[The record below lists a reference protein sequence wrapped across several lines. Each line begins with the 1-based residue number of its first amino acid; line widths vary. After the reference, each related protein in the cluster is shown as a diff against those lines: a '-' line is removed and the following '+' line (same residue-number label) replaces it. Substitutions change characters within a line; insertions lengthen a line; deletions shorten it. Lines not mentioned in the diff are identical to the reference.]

1 MSEFL
6 TVVRNYI
13 YKKVFLFVRL
23 CTAFMK
29 KLFVLLFLT
38 QIAFSQTKKPAGT
51 KTVIKIVY
59 GGNLNVN
66 EEKFP
71 GAKIFSKTENGQVRF
86 EHEGMDLWCDRAVL
100 FQDRNWVKAYGN
112 VFIQQGDSLE
122 MSSEYIE
129 YDGNSKL
136 AVSKRKVRLQNPDMT
151 LTTDTLYFDRN
162 KQEAYFN
169 TKGIV
174 KDSASTLTS
183 IEGRYFM
190 QKNKY
195 QFLKDVKIDNPEYTV
210 NSAQLD
216 YYTDSKH
223 AYMYGPSTIKG
234 KEYTIFCKRGFYNT
248 VAEKGYFIK
257 ESRID
262 YDNRIINGDSLY
274 FEKNNEFASATNN
287 IKITDTIN
295 KMILK
300 GHYGEVYKA
309 KDSAFITKRALAITL
324 VETDSM
330 YIHGD
335 RLLVTGPAENRVIRA
350 YKNVKFFKTDMS
362 GKCDSLFADNK
373 SGITKMLRKPIMW
386 NGDSQMTGD
395 TIFLISN
402 VKTEKLDSLK
412 VINNAFI
419 VQKDTL
425 GESNFNQVKGQNLY
439 GKFKD
444 NKLYEVDVIKNTEVV
459 YYMYNDK
466 NEFIGINKT
475 ICSAINLTLNENQI
489 EDITFFTRPDGVI
502 YPDADLPKNARKLRG
517 FIWRGDERMFSKDD
531 IFDEDDNNIVLP
543 VIRGIDH
550 PMDPQEDEDSREEGI
565 FKSTIKAAPP
575 KKKKEKKVYEKKKMV
590 VQPQKKKKVLKE
602 Q

>member
-1 MSEFL
+1 
-6 TVVRNYI
+6 
-13 YKKVFLFVRL
+13 
-23 CTAFMK
+23 MK
-29 KLFVLLFLT
+29 KLFVLLFLA
-38 QIAFSQTKKPAGT
+38 QIAFSQNKKATGE
-51 KTVIKIVY
+51 KTIIKIVY

-71 GAKIFSKTENGQVRF
+71 GAKIFSKTETGQVRF
-86 EHEGMDLWCDRAVL
+86 EHEGMDMWCDRAVL

-129 YDGNSKL
+129 YDGNEKL
-136 AVSKRKVRLQNPDMT
+136 AVSKRSVRLQNPDMT

-195 QFLKDVKIDNPEYTV
+195 QFLKDVQIDNPEYTV
-210 NSAQLD
+210 NSSQLD

-248 VAEKGYFIK
+248 LAERGYFVK

-274 FEKNNEFASATNN
+274 FEKNTNFASATNN

-295 KMILK
+295 NMILK

-309 KDSAFITKRALAITL
+309 KDSAFITKRAVAISL
-324 VETDSM
+324 VEQDSM

-335 RLLVTGPAENRVIRA
+335 RLVVTGPEQNRVIRA
-350 YKNVKFFKTDMS
+350 YDNVKFFKTDMS

-373 SGITKMLRKPIMW
+373 SGVTKLLRRPVMW

-425 GESNFNQVKGQNLY
+425 GENNYNQVKGQNLY

-459 YYMYNDK
+459 YFMYNDS

-475 ICSAINLTLNENQI
+475 ICSAINLTLNNNQI

-517 FIWRGDERMFSKDD
+517 FIWRGNERMYSKDD
-531 IFDEDDNNIVLP
+531 IFDEDDNNLVLP
-543 VIRGIDH
+543 VIRGLDNPI
-550 PMDPQEDEDSREEGI
+550 DPQEEQDPDEEI
-565 FKSTIKAAPP
+565 FKSTIKALPND
-575 KKKKEKKVYEKKKMV
+575 KKKKLAEKKKKMAA
-590 VQPQKKKKVLKE
+590 QPTASKKKKKNLVKE
-602 Q
+602 EE

>member
-1 MSEFL
+1 
-6 TVVRNYI
+6 
-13 YKKVFLFVRL
+13 
-23 CTAFMK
+23 MK
-29 KLFVLLFLT
+29 KLIVLLFFT
-38 QIAFSQTKKPAGT
+38 QIVFSQTQPT
-51 KTVIKIVY
+51 NSQKTIIKIVY
-59 GGNLNVN
+59 GGDLTVN
-66 EEKFP
+66 ENKYP
-71 GAKIFSKTENGQVRF
+71 GAKIFSKTDTRQVRF

-112 VFIQQGDSLE
+112 VFIQQGDSVE

-129 YDGNSKL
+129 YDGNTKL
-136 AVSKRKVRLQNPDMT
+136 AVSKRNVRLQNTDMT

-162 KQEAYFN
+162 AQEAYFN
-169 TKGIV
+169 TKGVV

-190 QKNKY
+190 EKNKY
-195 QFLKDVKIDNPEYTV
+195 QFLKNVQINNPEYTV

-248 VAEKGYFIK
+248 VSETGYFVK

-274 FEKNNEFASATNN
+274 FEKNTEFASATNN

-295 KMILK
+295 KMVLK
-300 GHYGEVYKA
+300 GHYGEIFKA
-309 KDSAFITKRALAITL
+309 KDSAFITKRAVAISL
-324 VETDSM
+324 IEEDSM

-335 RLLVTGPAENRVIRA
+335 RLLVTGPEKNRVIRA

-373 SGITKMLRKPIMW
+373 SGITKLLRRPIMW

-402 VKTEKLDSLK
+402 VETEKLDSLK

-419 VQKDTL
+419 VKKDTL
-425 GESNFNQVKGQNLY
+425 GDGYNQVKGQNLY
-439 GKFKD
+439 GKFRD

-459 YYMYNDK
+459 YFMYNDK
-466 NEFIGINKT
+466 NEFIGIDKT
-475 ICSAINLTLNENQI
+475 ICSAINLTLNNNQI

-502 YPDADLPKNARKLRG
+502 YPDKDLPKNARKLRG
-517 FIWRGDERMFSKDD
+517 FIWRGDERMYTKDD

-543 VIRGIDH
+543 VIRGINN
-550 PMDPQEDEDSREEGI
+550 PIDPLKEDEKDPDNTPV
-565 FKSTIKAAPP
+565 KPTVKTTVPD
-575 KKKKEKKVYEKKKMV
+575 KKKQLKAKKLTAQSEKEKH
-590 VQPQKKKKVLKE
+590 
-602 Q
+602 

>member
-1 MSEFL
+1 
-6 TVVRNYI
+6 
-13 YKKVFLFVRL
+13 
-23 CTAFMK
+23 MK
-29 KLFVLLFLT
+29 KLFVLLFLA
-38 QIAFSQTKKPAGT
+38 QIAFSQNKKAPGE

-71 GAKIFSKTENGQVRF
+71 GAKIFSKTETGQVRF
-86 EHEGMDLWCDRAVL
+86 EHEGMDMWCDRAVL

-129 YDGNSKL
+129 YDGNEKL
-136 AVSKRKVRLQNPDMT
+136 AVSKRNVRLQNPDMT
-151 LTTDTLYFDRN
+151 LSTDTLYFDRN

-195 QFLKDVKIDNPEYTV
+195 QFLKDVQIDNPEYTV

-248 VAEKGYFIK
+248 VSERGYFVK

-300 GHYGEVYKA
+300 GHYGEVFKA
-309 KDSAFITKRALAITL
+309 KDSAFITKRAVAISL
-324 VETDSM
+324 VEEDSM

-335 RLLVTGPAENRVIRA
+335 RLVVTGPQQNRIIRA

-373 SGITKMLRKPIMW
+373 SGVTKLLRNPVMW

-425 GESNFNQVKGQNLY
+425 GENNYNQVKGQNLY

-444 NKLYEVDVIKNTEVV
+444 NKLYEVDVIKNTEVI
-459 YYMYNDK
+459 YFMYNDK
-466 NEFIGINKT
+466 SEFIGINKT
-475 ICSAINLTLNENQI
+475 ICSAINLTLNNNQI

-517 FIWRGDERMFSKDD
+517 FIWRGDERMYSKDD
-531 IFDEDDNNIVLP
+531 IFDEDDNNLVLP
-543 VIRGIDH
+543 VIRGLNNPID
-550 PMDPQEDEDSREEGI
+550 PLEEENPEKEV
-565 FKSTIKAAPP
+565 FKSTIKTLPP
-575 KKKKEKKVYEKKKMV
+575 DKAKKKKMLEQKKALEKKKMT
-590 VQPQKKKKVLKE
+590 VQPTSKKKVKE
-602 Q
+602 IEEKE

>member
-1 MSEFL
+1 
-6 TVVRNYI
+6 
-13 YKKVFLFVRL
+13 
-23 CTAFMK
+23 MK
-29 KLFVLLFLT
+29 KLFVLLFLA
-38 QIAFSQTKKPAGT
+38 QIAFSQNKKATGE
-51 KTVIKIVY
+51 KTIIKIVY

-71 GAKIFSKTENGQVRF
+71 GAKIFSKTETGQVRF
-86 EHEGMDLWCDRAVL
+86 EHEGMDMWCDRAVL

-129 YDGNSKL
+129 YDGNEKL
-136 AVSKRKVRLQNPDMT
+136 VVSKRSVRLQNPDMT

-195 QFLKDVKIDNPEYTV
+195 QFLKDVQIDNPEYTV
-210 NSAQLD
+210 NSSQLD

-248 VAEKGYFIK
+248 LAERGYFVK

-274 FEKNNEFASATNN
+274 FEKNTNFASATNN

-295 KMILK
+295 NMILK

-309 KDSAFITKRALAITL
+309 KDSAFITKRAVAISL
-324 VETDSM
+324 VEQDSM

-335 RLLVTGPAENRVIRA
+335 RLVVTGPEQNRVIRA
-350 YKNVKFFKTDMS
+350 YDNVKFFKTDMS

-373 SGITKMLRKPIMW
+373 SGVTKLLRRPVMW

-425 GESNFNQVKGQNLY
+425 GENNYNQVKGQNLY

-459 YYMYNDK
+459 YFMYNDS

-475 ICSAINLTLNENQI
+475 ICSAINLTLNNNQI

-517 FIWRGDERMFSKDD
+517 FIWRGNERMYSKDD
-531 IFDEDDNNIVLP
+531 IFDEDDNNLVLP
-543 VIRGIDH
+543 VIRGLDNPI
-550 PMDPQEDEDSREEGI
+550 DPQEEQDPDEEI
-565 FKSTIKAAPP
+565 FKSTIKALPND
-575 KKKKEKKVYEKKKMV
+575 KKKKLAEKKKKMAA
-590 VQPQKKKKVLKE
+590 QPTASKKKKKDLVKE
-602 Q
+602 EE

>member
-1 MSEFL
+1 
-6 TVVRNYI
+6 
-13 YKKVFLFVRL
+13 
-23 CTAFMK
+23 MK
-29 KLFVLLFLT
+29 KLFILLFLVQVSFAQT
-38 QIAFSQTKKPAGT
+38 QNPVKK

-66 EEKFP
+66 ENKYP
-71 GAKIFSKTENGQVRF
+71 GAKIFSKTETGQVRF

-112 VFIQQGDSLE
+112 VFIQQGDSVE

-129 YDGNSKL
+129 YDGDTKF
-136 AVSKRKVRLQNPDMT
+136 AVSKRNVRLQNTDMT

-162 KQEAYFN
+162 NQETYFN
-169 TKGIV
+169 TGGIV
-174 KDSASTLTS
+174 KDSATVLKS

-190 QKNKY
+190 EKNKY
-195 QFLKDVKIDNPEYTV
+195 QFLKKVNITNPEYTV

-234 KEYTIFCKRGFYNT
+234 EEYTIYCERGFYNT
-248 VAEKGYFIK
+248 VTEKGYFIK
-257 ESRID
+257 KSQID

-274 FEKNNEFASATNN
+274 FEKSTEFASATNN

-309 KDSAFITKRALAITL
+309 KDSAYITKRAVAISL

-335 RLLVTGPAENRVIRA
+335 RLLVTGPAENRIIRA
-350 YKNVKFFKTDMS
+350 YKKVRFFKTDMS

-373 SGITKMLRKPIMW
+373 SGITKMLRNPILW
-386 NGDSQMTGD
+386 NGESQMTGD

-419 VQKDTL
+419 VNKDTL
-425 GESNFNQVKGQNLY
+425 GEGYNQVKGLNLY
-439 GKFKD
+439 GKFEE
-444 NKLYEVDVIKNTEVV
+444 NKLREVDVVKNTEVV
-459 YYMYNDK
+459 YFMYNDK
-466 NEFIGINKT
+466 NEFIGIDKT
-475 ICSAINLTLNENQI
+475 ICSAINLTLKENQI

-502 YPDADLPKNARKLRG
+502 YPDKDLPKNARKLRG
-517 FIWRGDERMFSKDD
+517 FIWRGDERMYSKDD

-543 VIRGIDH
+543 VIKGLNNA
-550 PMDPQEDEDSREEGI
+550 MDPLEIKDPDKEI
-565 FKSTIKAAPP
+565 FKSTISEVPP
-575 KKKKEKKVYEKKKMV
+575 KKKKKKKVF
-590 VQPQKKKKVLKE
+590 KKKKLAVQPKVKE
-602 Q
+602 E

>member
-1 MSEFL
+1 
-6 TVVRNYI
+6 
-13 YKKVFLFVRL
+13 
-23 CTAFMK
+23 MK
-29 KLFVLLFLT
+29 KLFIIFFLV
-38 QIAFSQTKKPAGT
+38 QVAFSQTPKSKDGKA
-51 KTVIKIVY
+51 VIKIVY
-59 GGNLNVN
+59 GGDLRVDEN
-66 EEKFP
+66 KYP
-71 GAKIFSKTENGQVRF
+71 GAKIFSKTETGQVRF
-86 EHEGMDLWCDRAVL
+86 EHEGMDMWCDRAVL

-112 VFIQQGDSLE
+112 VFIQQGDSVE

-129 YDGNSKL
+129 YDGDTKF
-136 AVSKRKVRLQNPDMT
+136 AVSKRNVRLQNTDME
-151 LTTDTLYFDRN
+151 LSTDTLYFDRN
-162 KQEAYFN
+162 AQEAYFD
-169 TKGIV
+169 TGGIV
-174 KDSASTLTS
+174 KDSATVLKS

-195 QFLKDVKIDNPEYTV
+195 QFLKEVNITNPEYTV

-234 KEYTIFCKRGFYNT
+234 EDYTVYCERGFYNT
-248 VAEKGYFIK
+248 VTERGYFVK
-257 ESRID
+257 KSRID
-262 YDNRIINGDSLY
+262 YDDRIINGDSLY
-274 FEKNNEFASATNN
+274 FEKNTEFASATNN

-309 KDSAFITKRALAITL
+309 KDSAYITKRAVAITL

-335 RLLVTGPAENRVIRA
+335 RLLVTGPADDRVIRA

-373 SGITKMLRKPIMW
+373 SGITKMIRNPIMW

-419 VQKDTL
+419 VSKDTL
-425 GESNFNQVKGQNLY
+425 GEGYNQVKGKNLY
-439 GKFKD
+439 GKFEE
-444 NKLYEVDVIKNTEVV
+444 NKLREVDVIKNTEVV
-459 YYMYNDK
+459 YFMYNDE
-466 NEFIGINKT
+466 NEFVGIDKT
-475 ICSAINLTLNENQI
+475 ICSAINLTLNNNQI

-502 YPDADLPKNARKLRG
+502 YPDKDLPKNARKLRG

-543 VIRGIDH
+543 IIRGVNNA
-550 PMDPQEDEDSREEGI
+550 MDPLEEEQDPDEKK
-565 FKSTIKAAPP
+565 KSAVKTTKAVEP
-575 KKKKEKKVYEKKKMV
+575 KKKKVYEKKKLV
-590 VQPQKKKKVLKE
+590 AQPKGELKE

>member
-1 MSEFL
+1 
-6 TVVRNYI
+6 
-13 YKKVFLFVRL
+13 
-23 CTAFMK
+23 MK
-29 KLFVLLFLT
+29 KLFILLFFV
-38 QIAFSQTKKPAGT
+38 QVAFSQTQNAAGK

-66 EEKFP
+66 ENKFP
-71 GAKIFSKTENGQVRF
+71 GAKIFSKTETGQVRF

-112 VFIQQGDSLE
+112 VFIQQGDSVE

-129 YDGNSKL
+129 YDGDTKL
-136 AVSKRKVRLQNPDMT
+136 AVSKRNVRLQNTDMT

-162 KQEAYFN
+162 VQEAYFN

-174 KDSASTLTS
+174 KDSATTLTS

-195 QFLKDVKIDNPEYTV
+195 QFLKDVNINNPEYTV

-234 KEYTIFCKRGFYNT
+234 EEYTIYCERGFYNT
-248 VAEKGYFIK
+248 VTEKGYFVK
-257 ESRID
+257 KSRID

-274 FEKNNEFASATNN
+274 FEKNTEFASATNN

-295 KMILK
+295 NMILK

-309 KDSAFITKRALAITL
+309 KDSAFITKRAVAISL

-335 RLLVTGPAENRVIRA
+335 RLLVTGPAKNRVIRA

-362 GKCDSLFADNK
+362 GKCDSLFADNN
-373 SGITKMLRKPIMW
+373 SGITKMLRNPIMW
-386 NGDSQMTGD
+386 NGESQMTGD

-425 GESNFNQVKGQNLY
+425 SDDGYNQVKGLNLY
-439 GKFKD
+439 GQFEE
-444 NKLYEVDVIKNTEVV
+444 NELREVDVVKNTEVV

-466 NEFIGINKT
+466 NEFIGIDKT
-475 ICSAINLTLNENQI
+475 ICSAINLTINENQI

-502 YPDADLPKNARKLRG
+502 YPDKDLPKNARKLRG

-531 IFDEDDNNIVLP
+531 IFDEDDNNLVLP
-543 VIRGIDH
+543 VIRGINNA
-550 PMDPQEDEDSREEGI
+550 MDPLEEEKDPDEEI
-565 FKSTIKAAPP
+565 FKSTINTVPP
-575 KKKKEKKVYEKKKMV
+575 KKDKKKFLEDKKKKANEKKKLV
-590 VQPQKKKKVLKE
+590 VQPQDTKKKSKE
-602 Q
+602 E

>member
-1 MSEFL
+1 
-6 TVVRNYI
+6 
-13 YKKVFLFVRL
+13 
-23 CTAFMK
+23 MK
-29 KLFVLLFLT
+29 KLFILLFLAQISFAQT
-38 QIAFSQTKKPAGT
+38 QNPVSK

-66 EEKFP
+66 ENKYP
-71 GAKIFSKTENGQVRF
+71 GAKIFSKTEKSQVRF

-112 VFIQQGDSLE
+112 VFIQQGDSVE

-129 YDGNSKL
+129 YDGNTKL
-136 AVSKRKVRLQNPDMT
+136 AVSKRNVRLQNTDMT

-162 KQEAYFN
+162 AQEAYFN
-169 TKGIV
+169 TKGVV
-174 KDSASTLTS
+174 KDSATTLKS

-190 QKNKY
+190 EKNKY
-195 QFLKDVKIDNPEYTV
+195 QFLKEVNITNPEYTV

-234 KEYTIFCKRGFYNT
+234 EEYTIYCERGFYNT
-248 VAEKGYFIK
+248 VTEKGYFIK
-257 ESRID
+257 KSRID

-274 FEKNNEFASATNN
+274 FEKNTEFASATNN

-309 KDSAFITKRALAITL
+309 KDSAFITKRAVAISL

-373 SGITKMLRKPIMW
+373 SGVTQLLRRPILW
-386 NGDSQMTGD
+386 NGESQMTGD

-419 VQKDTL
+419 VSKDTL
-425 GESNFNQVKGQNLY
+425 GDGYNQVKGQNLY
-439 GKFKD
+439 GKFEE
-444 NKLYEVDVIKNTEVV
+444 NKLREVDVVKNTEVV

-466 NEFIGINKT
+466 NEFIGIDKT
-475 ICSAINLTLNENQI
+475 ICSAINLTLNNNQI

-502 YPDADLPKNARKLRG
+502 YPDKDLPKNARKLRG

-531 IFDEDDNNIVLP
+531 IFDEDDNNLVLP
-543 VIRGIDH
+543 VIRGLDNA
-550 PMDPQEDEDSREEGI
+550 MDPLKEDEKDSDKKI
-565 FKSTIKAAPP
+565 FKPNISTVLP
-575 KKKKEKKVYEKKKMV
+575 EKKDKTAEKKKFV
-590 VQPQKKKKVLKE
+590 AQQQAKEKDKLKE

>member
-1 MSEFL
+1 
-6 TVVRNYI
+6 
-13 YKKVFLFVRL
+13 
-23 CTAFMK
+23 MK
-29 KLFVLLFLT
+29 KLFILFFLV
-38 QIAFSQTKKPAGT
+38 QIAYGQAPKSKEGE
-51 KTVIKIVY
+51 TVIKIVY
-59 GGNLNVN
+59 GGDLKVDEN
-66 EEKFP
+66 KYP
-71 GAKIFSKTENGQVRF
+71 GAKIFSKTKSGQVRF
-86 EHEGMDLWCDRAVL
+86 EHEGMDMWCDRAVL
-100 FQDRNWVKAYGN
+100 FQDKNWVKAYGN
-112 VFIQQGDSLE
+112 VFIQQGDSVE

-129 YDGNSKL
+129 YDGDTKL
-136 AVSKRKVRLQNPDMT
+136 AISKRNVRLQNTEMT

-162 KQEAYFN
+162 LQEAYFT
-169 TKGIV
+169 TKGVV
-174 KDSASTLTS
+174 KDSATTLTS

-195 QFLKDVKIDNPEYTV
+195 QFLQDVEITNPEYKV

-234 KEYTIFCKRGFYNT
+234 TDYTIFCKRGFYNT
-248 VAEKGYFIK
+248 VTEKGYFVK

-274 FEKNNEFASATNN
+274 FEKSTEFASATNN

-295 KMILK
+295 NMVLK
-300 GHYGEVYKA
+300 GHYGEVFKA
-309 KDSAFITKRALAITL
+309 KDSAYITKRAVAISL

-335 RLLVTGPAENRVIRA
+335 RLLVTGPEDNRVIRA
-350 YKNVKFFKTDMS
+350 YNNVKFFKTDMS

-373 SGITKMLRKPIMW
+373 SGVTKLLRRPIMW

-425 GESNFNQVKGQNLY
+425 GEGYNQVKGKNLY
-439 GKFKD
+439 GKFRD
-444 NKLYEVDVIKNTEVV
+444 NKLYEVDVVKNTEVV
-459 YYMYNDK
+459 YFMYNDK
-466 NEFIGINKT
+466 NEFIGIDKT
-475 ICSAINLTLNENQI
+475 ICSAINLTLNNNQI

-502 YPDADLPKNARKLRG
+502 YPDKDLPKNARKLRG
-517 FIWRGDERMFSKDD
+517 FIWRGDERMYSKDD

-543 VIRGIDH
+543 VIRGVNNAID
-550 PMDPQEDEDSREEGI
+550 PLEEEKDPEEE
-565 FKSTIKAAPP
+565 SNTTASKAKVDPP
-575 KKKKEKKVYEKKKMV
+575 KKKKVFPKKKLLE
-590 VQPQKKKKVLKE
+590 QPVEKQKKKVEK

>member
-1 MSEFL
+1 
-6 TVVRNYI
+6 
-13 YKKVFLFVRL
+13 
-23 CTAFMK
+23 MK
-29 KLFVLLFLT
+29 KLFILLFLVQISFAQT
-38 QIAFSQTKKPAGT
+38 QNPVNK

-66 EEKFP
+66 ENKYP
-71 GAKIFSKTENGQVRF
+71 GAKIFSKTESGQVRF

-112 VFIQQGDSLE
+112 VFIQQGDSVE

-129 YDGNSKL
+129 YDGNTKL
-136 AVSKRKVRLQNPDMT
+136 AVSKRNVRLQNTDMT

-162 KQEAYFN
+162 AQEAYFN
-169 TKGIV
+169 TKGVV
-174 KDSASTLTS
+174 KDSATTLKS

-190 QKNKY
+190 EKNKY
-195 QFLKDVKIDNPEYTV
+195 QFLKEVNITNPEYTV

-234 KEYTIFCKRGFYNT
+234 EEYTIYCERGFYNT
-248 VAEKGYFIK
+248 VTEKGYFIK
-257 ESRID
+257 KSRID

-274 FEKNNEFASATNN
+274 FEKNTEFASATNN

-309 KDSAFITKRALAITL
+309 KDSAFITKRAVAISL

-373 SGITKMLRKPIMW
+373 SGVTQLLRRPILW
-386 NGDSQMTGD
+386 NGESQMTGD

-419 VQKDTL
+419 VSKDTL
-425 GESNFNQVKGQNLY
+425 GDGYNQVKGQNLY
-439 GKFKD
+439 GKFEE
-444 NKLYEVDVIKNTEVV
+444 NKLREVDVVKNTEVV

-466 NEFIGINKT
+466 NEFIGIDKT
-475 ICSAINLTLNENQI
+475 ICSAINLTLNNNQI

-502 YPDADLPKNARKLRG
+502 YPDKDLPKNARKLRG

-531 IFDEDDNNIVLP
+531 IFDEDDNNLVLP
-543 VIRGIDH
+543 VIRGLDNA
-550 PMDPQEDEDSREEGI
+550 MDPLKEDEKDSDKKI
-565 FKSTIKAAPP
+565 FKPTISTVPP
-575 KKKKEKKVYEKKKMV
+575 EKKDKTAEKKKFV
-590 VQPQKKKKVLKE
+590 AQQQAKEKDKLKE

>member
-1 MSEFL
+1 
-6 TVVRNYI
+6 
-13 YKKVFLFVRL
+13 
-23 CTAFMK
+23 MK
-29 KLFVLLFLT
+29 KLFVLLFLA
-38 QIAFSQTKKPAGT
+38 QIAFSQNQQIPGK

-71 GAKIFSKTENGQVRF
+71 GAKIFSKTDKGQVRF
-86 EHEGMDLWCDRAVL
+86 EHEGMDMWCDRAVL

-129 YDGNSKL
+129 YDGDEKL
-136 AVSKRKVRLQNPDMT
+136 AVSKRNVRLQNPDMT
-151 LTTDTLYFDRN
+151 LQTDTLYFDRN
-162 KQEAYFN
+162 AQEAYFN

-190 QKNKY
+190 QRNKY
-195 QFLKDVKIDNPEYTV
+195 QFLKDVQIDNPEYTV

-248 VAEKGYFIK
+248 VSERGYFVK

-274 FEKNNEFASATNN
+274 FEKNTNFASATNN

-309 KDSAFITKRALAITL
+309 KDSAFITKRAVAITL

-335 RLLVTGPAENRVIRA
+335 RLVVTGPAEDRIIRA

-373 SGITKMLRKPIMW
+373 SGITKMLRRPIMW

-419 VQKDTL
+419 VQKDTI
-425 GESNFNQVKGQNLY
+425 GENNYNQVKGQNLY
-439 GKFKD
+439 GKFRD

-459 YYMYNDK
+459 YFMYNDSG
-466 NEFIGINKT
+466 EFIGINKT
-475 ICSAINLTLNENQI
+475 ICSAINLTLNNNQI

-502 YPDADLPKNARKLRG
+502 YPDKDLPKNARKLRG

-531 IFDEDDNNIVLP
+531 IFDEDDNNLVLP
-543 VIRGIDH
+543 VIRGLNN
-550 PMDPQEDEDSREEGI
+550 PMDPLQEEEQDSQD
-565 FKSTIKAAPP
+565 KASKTILKALPP
-575 KKKKEKKVYEKKKMV
+575 DKEEKKKAME
-590 VQPQKKKKVLKE
+590 KKKKVVAQPKATGKKAVMKE

>member
-1 MSEFL
+1 
-6 TVVRNYI
+6 
-13 YKKVFLFVRL
+13 
-23 CTAFMK
+23 MK
-29 KLFVLLFLT
+29 KLFVLLFLA
-38 QIAFSQTKKPAGT
+38 QIAFSQNKKATGE
-51 KTVIKIVY
+51 KTIIKIVY

-71 GAKIFSKTENGQVRF
+71 GAKIFSKTETGQVRF
-86 EHEGMDLWCDRAVL
+86 EHEGMDMWCDRAVL

-129 YDGNSKL
+129 YDGNEKL
-136 AVSKRKVRLQNPDMT
+136 AVSKRNVRLQNPDMT
-151 LTTDTLYFDRN
+151 LTTDTLFFDRN

-195 QFLKDVKIDNPEYTV
+195 QFLKDVQIENPEYTV
-210 NSAQLD
+210 NSSQLD

-248 VAEKGYFIK
+248 LAERGYFVK

-274 FEKNNEFASATNN
+274 FEKNTNFASATNN

-295 KMILK
+295 NMILK

-309 KDSAFITKRALAITL
+309 KDSAFITKRAVAISL
-324 VETDSM
+324 VEQDSM

-335 RLLVTGPAENRVIRA
+335 RLVVTGPEQNRVIRA
-350 YKNVKFFKTDMS
+350 YDNVKFFKTDMS

-373 SGITKMLRKPIMW
+373 SGVTKLLRRPVMW

-425 GESNFNQVKGQNLY
+425 GENNYNQVKGQNLY

-459 YYMYNDK
+459 YFMYNDS

-475 ICSAINLTLNENQI
+475 ICSAINLTLNNNQI

-517 FIWRGDERMFSKDD
+517 FIWRGNERMYSKDD
-531 IFDEDDNNIVLP
+531 IFDEDDNNLILP
-543 VIRGIDH
+543 VVRGLDNPI
-550 PMDPQEDEDSREEGI
+550 DPQEEQDPDEEI
-565 FKSTIKAAPP
+565 FKSTIKALPND
-575 KKKKEKKVYEKKKMV
+575 KKKKLAEKKKKMAA
-590 VQPQKKKKVLKE
+590 QPTASKKKKKNLVKE
-602 Q
+602 EE

>member
-1 MSEFL
+1 
-6 TVVRNYI
+6 
-13 YKKVFLFVRL
+13 
-23 CTAFMK
+23 MK
-29 KLFVLLFLT
+29 KLFILLFLVQISFAQT
-38 QIAFSQTKKPAGT
+38 QNPVNK

-66 EEKFP
+66 ENKYP
-71 GAKIFSKTENGQVRF
+71 GAKIFSKTESGQVRF

-112 VFIQQGDSLE
+112 VFIQQGDSVE

-129 YDGNSKL
+129 YDGNTKL
-136 AVSKRKVRLQNPDMT
+136 AVSKRNVRLQNTDMT

-162 KQEAYFN
+162 LQEAYFN
-169 TKGIV
+169 TKGTV
-174 KDSASTLTS
+174 KDSATTLKS

-195 QFLKDVKIDNPEYTV
+195 QFLKEVNITNPEYTV

-234 KEYTIFCKRGFYNT
+234 EEYTIYCERGFYNT
-248 VAEKGYFIK
+248 VTENGYFVK
-257 ESRID
+257 KSQID

-274 FEKNNEFASATNN
+274 FEKNTEFASATNN

-309 KDSAFITKRALAITL
+309 KDSAFITKRAVAISL

-335 RLLVTGPAENRVIRA
+335 RLLVTGPEENRVIRA

-373 SGITKMLRKPIMW
+373 SGVTQLLRRPIMW
-386 NGDSQMTGD
+386 NGESQMTGD

-402 VKTEKLDSLK
+402 VETEKLDSLK

-425 GESNFNQVKGQNLY
+425 GEGYNQVKGQNLY
-439 GKFKD
+439 GKFEE
-444 NKLYEVDVIKNTEVV
+444 NKLREVDVVKNTEVV

-466 NEFIGINKT
+466 NEFIGIDKT

-502 YPDADLPKNARKLRG
+502 YPDKDLPKNARKLRG

-531 IFDEDDNNIVLP
+531 IFDEDDNNLVLP
-543 VIRGIDH
+543 VIRGLH
-550 PMDPQEDEDSREEGI
+550 NEMDPLKEDEKDSDKKI
-565 FKSTIKAAPP
+565 VKSTVSSVAPEKKNKAAE
-575 KKKKEKKVYEKKKMV
+575 KKEFVAQQQAKTKTKDK
-590 VQPQKKKKVLKE
+590 LKE

>member
-1 MSEFL
+1 
-6 TVVRNYI
+6 
-13 YKKVFLFVRL
+13 
-23 CTAFMK
+23 MK
-29 KLFVLLFLT
+29 KLFVLLFLA
-38 QIAFSQTKKPAGT
+38 QIAFSQNKKATGE
-51 KTVIKIVY
+51 KTIIKIVY

-71 GAKIFSKTENGQVRF
+71 GAKIFSKTETGQVRF
-86 EHEGMDLWCDRAVL
+86 EHEGMDMWCDRAVL

-129 YDGNSKL
+129 YDGNEKL
-136 AVSKRKVRLQNPDMT
+136 AVSKRSVRLQNPDMT

-195 QFLKDVKIDNPEYTV
+195 QFLKDVQIDNPEYTV
-210 NSAQLD
+210 NSSQLD

-248 VAEKGYFIK
+248 LAERGYFVK

-274 FEKNNEFASATNN
+274 FEKNTNFASATNN

-295 KMILK
+295 NMILK

-309 KDSAFITKRALAITL
+309 KDSAFITKRAVAISL
-324 VETDSM
+324 VEQDSM

-335 RLLVTGPAENRVIRA
+335 RLVVTGPEQNRVIRA
-350 YKNVKFFKTDMS
+350 YDNVKFFKTDMS

-373 SGITKMLRKPIMW
+373 SGVTKLLRRPVMW

-425 GESNFNQVKGQNLY
+425 GENNYNQVKGQNLY

-459 YYMYNDK
+459 YFMYNDS

-475 ICSAINLTLNENQI
+475 ICSAINLTLNNNQI

-517 FIWRGDERMFSKDD
+517 FIWRGNERMYSKDD
-531 IFDEDDNNIVLP
+531 IFDEDDNNLVLP
-543 VIRGIDH
+543 VIRGLDNPI
-550 PMDPQEDEDSREEGI
+550 DPQEEQDPDEEI
-565 FKSTIKAAPP
+565 FKSTIKALPND
-575 KKKKEKKVYEKKKMV
+575 KKKKLAEKKKKMAA
-590 VQPQKKKKVLKE
+590 QPTASKKKKKDLVKE
-602 Q
+602 EE

>member
-1 MSEFL
+1 
-6 TVVRNYI
+6 
-13 YKKVFLFVRL
+13 
-23 CTAFMK
+23 MK
-29 KLFVLLFLT
+29 KLFILLFLVQISFAQT
-38 QIAFSQTKKPAGT
+38 QNPVNK

-66 EEKFP
+66 ENKYP
-71 GAKIFSKTENGQVRF
+71 GAKIFSKTETGQVRF

-112 VFIQQGDSLE
+112 VFIQQGDSVE

-129 YDGNSKL
+129 YDGDTKL
-136 AVSKRKVRLQNPDMT
+136 AVSKRNVRLQNTEMT

-162 KQEAYFN
+162 AQEAYFN

-174 KDSASTLTS
+174 KDSATTLTS

-195 QFLKDVKIDNPEYTV
+195 QFLKEVNITNPEYTV

-234 KEYTIFCKRGFYNT
+234 EEYTIYCERGFYNT
-248 VAEKGYFIK
+248 VSEKGYFIK
-257 ESRID
+257 KSRID

-274 FEKNNEFASATNN
+274 FEKSTEFASATNN

-309 KDSAFITKRALAITL
+309 KDSAFITKRAVAISL

-373 SGITKMLRKPIMW
+373 SGVTQLLRRPILW
-386 NGDSQMTGD
+386 NGESQMTGD

-419 VQKDTL
+419 VSKDTL
-425 GESNFNQVKGQNLY
+425 GEGYNQVKGQNLY
-439 GKFKD
+439 GKFEE
-444 NKLYEVDVIKNTEVV
+444 NKLREVDVVKNTEVV

-466 NEFIGINKT
+466 NEFIGIDKT
-475 ICSAINLTLNENQI
+475 ICSAINLTLNNNQI

-502 YPDADLPKNARKLRG
+502 YPDKDLPKNARKLRG

-531 IFDEDDNNIVLP
+531 IFDEDDNNLVLP
-543 VIRGIDH
+543 VIKGLDSA
-550 PMDPQEDEDSREEGI
+550 MDPQEEDEKDSNKEI
-565 FKSTIKAAPP
+565 FKSTINTVPP
-575 KKKKEKKVYEKKKMV
+575 EKKDKVAEKKEFVA
-590 VQPQKKKKVLKE
+590 QKKAEAKGKLKE

>member
-1 MSEFL
+1 
-6 TVVRNYI
+6 
-13 YKKVFLFVRL
+13 
-23 CTAFMK
+23 MK
-29 KLFVLLFLT
+29 KIFILFFLV
-38 QIAFSQTKKPAGT
+38 QIAFGQNPTSKKGE
-51 KTVIKIVY
+51 TVIKIIY
-59 GGNLNVN
+59 GGDLKVDEN
-66 EEKFP
+66 KYP
-71 GAKIFSKTENGQVRF
+71 GAKVFSKTETGQVRF

-112 VFIQQGDSLE
+112 VFIQQGDSVE

-129 YDGNSKL
+129 YDGDTKL
-136 AVSKRKVRLQNPDMT
+136 AVSKRNVRLQNTDME

-162 KQEAYFN
+162 LQEAYFT
-169 TKGIV
+169 TKGVV
-174 KDSASTLTS
+174 KDSATTLTS

-190 QKNKY
+190 EKNKY
-195 QFLKDVKIDNPEYTV
+195 QFLKDVKITNPEYTV
-210 NSAQLD
+210 NSTQLD

-234 KEYTIFCKRGFYNT
+234 EEYTIFCKRGFYNT
-248 VAEKGYFIK
+248 ITEKGYFIK

-274 FEKNNEFASATNN
+274 FEKSTEFASATNN

-295 KMILK
+295 NMILK

-309 KDSAFITKRALAITL
+309 KDSAFITKRAVAISL
-324 VETDSM
+324 VEEDSM

-350 YKNVKFFKTDMS
+350 YRNVKFFKTDMS

-373 SGITKMLRKPIMW
+373 SGITKMVRNPILW

-425 GESNFNQVKGQNLY
+425 GEGYNQVKGKNLY
-439 GKFKD
+439 GKFED
-444 NKLYEVDVIKNTEVV
+444 NKLYEVDVVKNTEVV
-459 YYMYNDK
+459 YFMYNDK
-466 NEFIGINKT
+466 NEFIGIDKT

-489 EDITFFTRPDGVI
+489 EDITFFTRPDGII
-502 YPDADLPKNARKLRG
+502 YPDKDLPKNARKLRG
-517 FIWRGDERMFSKDD
+517 FIWRGDERMYSKDD
-531 IFDEDDNNIVLP
+531 IFDEDDNNIILP
-543 VIRGIDH
+543 VIRGVNNA
-550 PMDPQEDEDSREEGI
+550 MDPLEEEQNPDEEKD
-565 FKSTIKAAPP
+565 KTVTKAKAIPP
-575 KKKKEKKVYEKKKMV
+575 KKKKVFEKKKKLV
-590 VQPQKKKKVLKE
+590 AQPKSKATVKE

>member
-1 MSEFL
+1 
-6 TVVRNYI
+6 
-13 YKKVFLFVRL
+13 
-23 CTAFMK
+23 MK
-29 KLFVLLFLT
+29 KLFVLLFLA
-38 QIAFSQTKKPAGT
+38 QIAFSQNQPNPAE
-51 KTVIKIVY
+51 KTIIKIVY

-71 GAKIFSKTENGQVRF
+71 GAKIFSKTEKGQVRF

-100 FQDRNWVKAYGN
+100 FQERNWVKAYGN

-129 YDGNSKL
+129 YDGDTKL

-162 KQEAYFN
+162 VQEAYFN

-190 QKNKY
+190 NKNKY
-195 QFLKDVKIDNPEYTV
+195 QFQKNVQIDNPEYTV

-248 VAEKGYFIK
+248 VTEKGYFVK
-257 ESRID
+257 DSRID

-274 FEKNNEFASATNN
+274 FEKNTNFASATNN

-295 KMILK
+295 KMVLK
-300 GHYGEVYKA
+300 GHYGEVFKA
-309 KDSAFITKRALAITL
+309 KDSAFITKRAVAISL
-324 VETDSM
+324 VEEDSM

-335 RLLVTGPAENRVIRA
+335 RLVVTGPETNRVIRA
-350 YKNVKFFKTDMS
+350 YRNVKFFKTDMS
-362 GKCDSLFADNK
+362 GKCDSLFADNN
-373 SGITKMLRKPIMW
+373 SGITKLIRRPIMW

-402 VKTEKLDSLK
+402 VKIEKLDSLK
-412 VINNAFI
+412 VINNSFI

-425 GESNFNQVKGQNLY
+425 GEGYNQVKGQNLY
-439 GKFKD
+439 GKFRD
-444 NKLYEVDVIKNTEVV
+444 NKLYEVDVVKNTEVV
-459 YYMYNDK
+459 YYMYNDS
-466 NEFIGINKT
+466 NEFIGIDKT
-475 ICSAINLTLNENQI
+475 ICSAINLTLNNNQI

-502 YPDADLPKNARKLRG
+502 YPDKDLPKNARKLRG
-517 FIWRGDERMFSKDD
+517 FIWRGDERMYSKDD
-531 IFDEDDNNIVLP
+531 IFDEDDNNLILP
-543 VIRGIDH
+543 VIRGVNN
-550 PMDPQEDEDSREEGI
+550 PMDPLQEEERDPQD
-565 FKSTIKAAPP
+565 KASKETLKALPP
-575 KKKKEKKVYEKKKMV
+575 DKEEKKKLLEQKKKIV
-590 VQPQKKKKVLKE
+590 VQPDSKKKKVLKK
-602 Q
+602 QD

>member
-1 MSEFL
+1 
-6 TVVRNYI
+6 
-13 YKKVFLFVRL
+13 
-23 CTAFMK
+23 MK
-29 KLFVLLFLT
+29 KIFILFFLV
-38 QIAFSQTKKPAGT
+38 QIAFGQNPTSKNGE
-51 KTVIKIVY
+51 TVIKIIY
-59 GGNLNVN
+59 GGDLKVDEN
-66 EEKFP
+66 KFP
-71 GAKIFSKTENGQVRF
+71 GAKIFSKTKTGQVRF
-86 EHEGMDLWCDRAVL
+86 EHEGMDMWCDRAVL

-112 VFIQQGDSLE
+112 VFIQQGDSVE
-122 MSSEYIE
+122 MTSEYIE
-129 YDGNSKL
+129 YDGDTKL
-136 AVSKRKVRLQNPDMT
+136 AVSKRNVRLQNTDMT

-162 KQEAYFN
+162 LQEAYFT
-169 TKGIV
+169 TKGVV
-174 KDSASTLTS
+174 KDSATTLTS

-190 QKNKY
+190 PKNKY
-195 QFLKDVKIDNPEYTV
+195 QFLKDVEIVNPEYTV

-234 KEYTIFCKRGFYNT
+234 EEYTIFCKRGFYNT
-248 VAEKGYFIK
+248 ITEKGYFVK

-274 FEKNNEFASATNN
+274 FEKSTEFASATNN

-295 KMILK
+295 NMILK

-309 KDSAFITKRALAITL
+309 KDSAYITKRAVAISL

-335 RLLVTGPAENRVIRA
+335 RLLVTGPPESRVIRA
-350 YKNVKFFKTDMS
+350 YNNVKFFKTDMS

-373 SGITKMLRKPIMW
+373 SGITKMLRKPILW

-412 VINNAFI
+412 VINNSFI

-425 GESNFNQVKGQNLY
+425 GEGYNQVKGKNLY
-439 GKFKD
+439 GKFED
-444 NKLYEVDVIKNTEVV
+444 NKLYEVDVVKNTEVV
-459 YYMYNDK
+459 YFMYNDA
-466 NEFIGINKT
+466 NEFIGIDKT
-475 ICSAINLTLNENQI
+475 ICSAINLKLNNNQI

-502 YPDADLPKNARKLRG
+502 YPDKDLPKNARKLRG
-517 FIWRGDERMFSKDD
+517 FIWRGDERMYTKDD

-543 VIRGIDH
+543 VIRGVNNA
-550 PMDPQEDEDSREEGI
+550 MDPLEEENDSDEEKDKTVS
-565 FKSTIKAAPP
+565 KAKAIPP
-575 KKKKEKKVYEKKKMV
+575 KKEKVSQKKKLVAQPVVNEKKKLEK
-590 VQPQKKKKVLKE
+590 Q
-602 Q
+602 

>member
-1 MSEFL
+1 MQKRLFLVENL
-6 TVVRNYI
+6 TVVSAQ
-13 YKKVFLFVRL
+13 LSFVVN
-23 CTAFMK
+23 AFMK
-29 KLFVLLFLT
+29 KLFILLFLA
-38 QIAFSQTKKPAGT
+38 QVSFSQTQNPEDK

-66 EEKFP
+66 ENKYP
-71 GAKIFSKTENGQVRF
+71 GAKIFSKTETGQVRF

-112 VFIQQGDSLE
+112 VFIQQGDSVE

-129 YDGNSKL
+129 YDGDTKF
-136 AVSKRKVRLQNPDMT
+136 AVSKRNVRLQNTDMT
-151 LTTDTLYFDRN
+151 LSTDTLYFDRN
-162 KQEAYFN
+162 AQEAYFD
-169 TKGIV
+169 TGGIV
-174 KDSASTLTS
+174 KDSATVLKS

-190 QKNKY
+190 EKNKY
-195 QFLKDVKIDNPEYTV
+195 QFLKEVNITNPEYTV
-210 NSAQLD
+210 DSAQLD

-234 KEYTIFCKRGFYNT
+234 EDYTVYCERGFYNT
-248 VAEKGYFIK
+248 VTEKGYFVK
-257 ESRID
+257 KSRID

-274 FEKNNEFASATNN
+274 FEKSNEFASATNN

-309 KDSAFITKRALAITL
+309 KDSAFITKRAVAISL

-335 RLLVTGPAENRVIRA
+335 RLLVTGPDDNRVIRA
-350 YKNVKFFKTDMS
+350 YYNVKFFKTDMS

-373 SGITKMLRKPIMW
+373 SGITKMIRKPIMW
-386 NGDSQMTGD
+386 NGESQMTGD

-419 VQKDTL
+419 VSKDTL
-425 GESNFNQVKGQNLY
+425 GEGYNQVKGLNLY
-439 GKFKD
+439 GKFEE
-444 NKLYEVDVIKNTEVV
+444 NKLREVDVVKNTEVV

-466 NEFIGINKT
+466 NEFIGIDKT

-502 YPDADLPKNARKLRG
+502 YPDKDLPKNARKLRG
-517 FIWRGDERMFSKDD
+517 FIWRGDERMLSKDD
-531 IFDEDDNNIVLP
+531 IFDEDDKNLVLP
-543 VIRGIDH
+543 VIRGLNNA
-550 PMDPQEDEDSREEGI
+550 MDPLEEEKDPDKEI
-565 FKSTIKAAPP
+565 FKSTISTVPP
-575 KKKKEKKVYEKKKMV
+575 EKKNRAAEKKKFV
-590 VQPQKKKKVLKE
+590 AQKKAKGKLKE

>member
-1 MSEFL
+1 
-6 TVVRNYI
+6 
-13 YKKVFLFVRL
+13 
-23 CTAFMK
+23 MK
-29 KLFVLLFLT
+29 KLFVLLFLA
-38 QIAFSQTKKPAGT
+38 QIAFSQNQKNPGE
-51 KTVIKIVY
+51 KTIIKIVY

-71 GAKIFSKTENGQVRF
+71 GAKIFSKTDKGQVRF
-86 EHEGMDLWCDRAVL
+86 EHEGMDMWCDRAVL

-129 YDGNSKL
+129 YDGDEKL
-136 AVSKRKVRLQNPDMT
+136 AVSKKNVRLQNPDMT
-151 LTTDTLYFDRN
+151 LQTDTLYFDRN
-162 KQEAYFN
+162 AQEAYFN

-195 QFLKDVKIDNPEYTV
+195 QFLKDVQIDNPEYTV

-248 VAEKGYFIK
+248 VTEKGYFVK

-274 FEKNNEFASATNN
+274 FEKSTSFASATNN

-309 KDSAFITKRALAITL
+309 KDSAFITKRAVAITL

-335 RLLVTGPAENRVIRA
+335 RLVVTGPADDRIIRA

-373 SGITKMLRKPIMW
+373 SGITKMLRRPVMW

-425 GESNFNQVKGQNLY
+425 SDDGYNQVKGQNLY
-439 GKFKD
+439 GKFRD

-459 YYMYNDK
+459 YFMYNDSG
-466 NEFIGINKT
+466 EFIGINKT
-475 ICSAINLTLNENQI
+475 ICSAINLTLNNNQI

-502 YPDADLPKNARKLRG
+502 YPDKDLPKNARKLRG
-517 FIWRGDERMFSKDD
+517 FIWRGDERMYTKDD

-543 VIRGIDH
+543 VIRGVNNPID
-550 PMDPQEDEDSREEGI
+550 PLQEEEQDPQD
-565 FKSTIKAAPP
+565 KASKAILKALPP
-575 KKKKEKKVYEKKKMV
+575 DKEAKKKEIE
-590 VQPQKKKKVLKE
+590 KKKKVVAQPKATKKKASKE
-602 Q
+602 E

>member
-1 MSEFL
+1 
-6 TVVRNYI
+6 
-13 YKKVFLFVRL
+13 
-23 CTAFMK
+23 MK
-29 KLFVLLFLT
+29 KLFILFFLT
-38 QIAFSQTKKPAGT
+38 QVAFSQTQNPVNK

-59 GGNLNVN
+59 GGNLKVN
-66 EEKFP
+66 EDKYP
-71 GAKIFSKTENGQVRF
+71 GAKIFSKTKTGQVRF

-100 FQDRNWVKAYGN
+100 FQDTNWVKAYGN
-112 VFIQQGDSLE
+112 VFIQQGDSVE

-129 YDGNSKL
+129 YDGDTKR
-136 AVSKRKVRLQNPDMT
+136 AISKRNVRLKNTDMT
-151 LTTDTLYFDRN
+151 LSTDTLYFDRN

-169 TKGIV
+169 TGGIV
-174 KDSASTLTS
+174 KDSATVLKS

-190 QKNKY
+190 EKNKY
-195 QFLKDVKIDNPEYTV
+195 QFLKEVNITNPEYTV

-234 KEYTIFCKRGFYNT
+234 DEYTIYCERGFYNT
-248 VAEKGYFIK
+248 VTEKGYFIK
-257 ESRID
+257 KSRID

-309 KDSAFITKRALAITL
+309 KDSAFITKRAVAISL

-373 SGITKMLRKPIMW
+373 SGITKMLNNPILW
-386 NGDSQMTGD
+386 NGESQMTGD

-419 VQKDTL
+419 VNKDTL
-425 GESNFNQVKGQNLY
+425 GEGYNQVKGLNLY
-439 GKFKD
+439 GKFEE
-444 NKLYEVDVIKNTEVV
+444 NKLREVDVVKNTEVV
-459 YYMYNDK
+459 YYMYNDE

-475 ICSAINLTLNENQI
+475 ICSAINLTLNESQI

-502 YPDADLPKNARKLRG
+502 YPDKDLPKNARKLRG
-517 FIWRGDERMFSKDD
+517 FVWRGDERMFSKED
-531 IFDEDDNNIVLP
+531 IFDEDDNNLVLP
-543 VIRGIDH
+543 VIRGVNNA
-550 PMDPQEDEDSREEGI
+550 MDPLEEKRDSDE
-565 FKSTIKAAPP
+565 KALKPTVKAVPP
-575 KKKKEKKVYEKKKMV
+575 EKKKEKVYEKKKLV
-590 VQPQKKKKVLKE
+590 AQPKVKKE
-602 Q
+602 

>member
-1 MSEFL
+1 
-6 TVVRNYI
+6 
-13 YKKVFLFVRL
+13 
-23 CTAFMK
+23 MK
-29 KLFVLLFLT
+29 KLFVLLFLA
-38 QIAFSQTKKPAGT
+38 QVAFSQTQTPKGE

-59 GGNLNVN
+59 GGDLTVN
-66 EEKFP
+66 ENKYP
-71 GAKIFSKTENGQVRF
+71 GAKIFSKTQKSQVRF

-112 VFIQQGDSLE
+112 VFIQQGDSVE

-129 YDGNSKL
+129 YDGNTKL
-136 AVSKRKVRLQNPDMT
+136 AVSKRNVRLQNTDMT

-162 KQEAYFN
+162 EQEAYFN

-174 KDSASTLTS
+174 KDSATTLTS

-195 QFLKDVKIDNPEYTV
+195 QFLKKVNIVNPEYTV

-234 KEYTIFCKRGFYNT
+234 EEYTIYCERGFYNT
-248 VAEKGYFIK
+248 VTEKGYFVK
-257 ESRID
+257 KSRID

-274 FEKNNEFASATNN
+274 FEKNTEFASATNN

-295 KMILK
+295 NMVLK

-309 KDSAFITKRALAITL
+309 KDSAYITKRAVAISL

-373 SGITKMLRKPIMW
+373 SGITKLLRRPIMW

-402 VKTEKLDSLK
+402 TKTEKLDSLK

-425 GESNFNQVKGQNLY
+425 GEGYNQVKGLNLY
-439 GKFKD
+439 GKFEE
-444 NKLYEVDVIKNTEVV
+444 NKLREVDVVKNTEVV
-459 YYMYNDK
+459 YYMYNDN
-466 NEFIGINKT
+466 NEFIGIDKT

-502 YPDADLPKNARKLRG
+502 YPDKDLPKNARKLRG
-517 FIWRGDERMFSKDD
+517 FIWRGDERMYSKDD
-531 IFDEDDNNIVLP
+531 IFDEDDNNLVLP
-543 VIRGIDH
+543 VIRGLNNA
-550 PMDPQEDEDSREEGI
+550 MDPLEEEKDPEKEVL
-565 FKSTIKAAPP
+565 KSTVKTAPT
-575 KKKKEKKVYEKKKMV
+575 KKKKKKAAKKSTTT
-590 VQPQKKKKVLKE
+590 QKKKLIANTKFKKQNTSKE
-602 Q
+602 E